1 MSSAITSSGR
11 ETLRRLR
18 SASRHADR
26 PTPDPVAAWELDP
39 DGTTPTL
46 RTDDLP
52 ALTLAD
58 LVATSPLPAVAAL
71 SALRDVAATLDAVY
85 ATGVG
90 HGDLRPATVL
100 VLPDG
105 RAALARPDAPPTVK
119 RNGRGRARQEDNH
132 AFAELAAALLT
143 DPPGAAAAVLADAL
157 EGDLSRRP
165 APHALLESLAEVPT
179 ESWTSTLR
187 PLVEVERLDPEP
199 LEPEPLERPEVI
211 RLGSWPASMPATF
224 AAPPEPAVPLR
235 FIPDGVEE
243 RQRQRPPTRDRTLVR
258 KVMEPFVVL
267 AGFVLVAAGA
277 GGGAFLLLSPSSS
290 AGDPGATTPQVRR
303 AAVSVTP
310 PHAQCPHASMHVAIT
325 IVVDGGEG
333 DLQVRWRLPDGRVAH
348 SQTVSV
354 DDGDDTL
361 RAAFDLTFAG
371 NDSVVGDVVAII
383 SPVGVRASAPIRYVC
398 PTERR
403 NPDRATA
410 A

>member
-11 ETLRRLR
+11 ETLRRLG
-18 SASRHADR
+18 SASHRADR
-26 PTPDPVAAWELDP
+26 PTPEPIAAWALD
-39 DGTTPTL
+39 DGDPTPTL

-52 ALTLAD
+52 AVTLAD

-71 SALRDVAATLDAVY
+71 SALRNVAATLDAVY

-105 RAALARPDAPPTVK
+105 RAALARPDAPPAVK

-132 AFAELAAALLT
+132 AFAELAAALLA
-143 DPPGAAAAVLADAL
+143 DPPEAAAAVLADAL
-157 EGDLSRRP
+157 RGDLSRRP
-165 APHALLESLAEVPT
+165 APHTLLESLAEVPA
-179 ESWTSTLR
+179 EAWTSTLR
-187 PLVEVERLDPEP
+187 PLVAV
-199 LEPEPLERPEVI
+199 EPERSELERPAVI

-224 AAPPEPAVPLR
+224 AAPPEPAVALP

-243 RQRQRPPTRDRTLVR
+243 RQRQRAPRRDRTLVR
-258 KVMEPFVVL
+258 RVMEPFVVL

-303 AAVSVTP
+303 ASVSVTP
-310 PHAQCPHASMHVAIT
+310 PHAQCPQASMHVAIS

-383 SPVGVRASAPIRYVC
+383 SPVDVRASAPIRYVC
-398 PTERR
+398 PSERR
-403 NPDRATA
+403 KPDRATA